1 MNYYVDGW
9 TNFCRVFELPD
20 SFSSDFCMGGGI
32 PTTFIMVDWFC
43 PVQGIGQPTVS
54 KKEWI
59 AHFGDLK
66 DMEDM
71 INGDS
76 LREQLAVFLRKKNYV
91 KPGKMY
97 VVICDFN
104 FSFTFKG

>member
-20 SFSSDFCMGGGI
+20 EFSPEYCTGGGI
-32 PTTFIMVDWFC
+32 PTTFLMVDWFQ
-43 PVQGIGQPTVS
+43 PVTSIGIPAMP
-54 KKEWI
+54 KKTWI
-59 AHFGDLK
+59 AHFGNLK
-66 DMEDM
+66 GMEGM

-76 LREQLAVFLRKKNYV
+76 LSEELEVFLINKNYV